1 MEHLKEGGARCM
13 KCYELRLE
21 EAAQQAAEGRFDYF
35 TTTLSIS
42 PLKKFAEVERDRS
55 DESGK
60 STA

>member
-1 MEHLKEGGARCM
+1 MKWQKMEHLKEGGARCM

-42 PLKKFAEVERDRS
+42 L
-55 DESGK
+55 
-60 STA
+60 